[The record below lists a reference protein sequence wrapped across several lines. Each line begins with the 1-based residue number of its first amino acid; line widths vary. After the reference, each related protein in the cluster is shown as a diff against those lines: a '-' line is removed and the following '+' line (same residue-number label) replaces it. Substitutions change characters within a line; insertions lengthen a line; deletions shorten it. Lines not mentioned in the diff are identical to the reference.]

1 MCSNG
6 DRAIE
11 SILRP
16 HYDEVYRLFLS
27 PRDAARK
34 LYADGVF
41 AESAL
46 DEITEESRS
55 LPSQKDCFFKHL
67 KGVIRG
73 GSHTH
78 LKLFARVLLK
88 SPNTA
93 NVAECLLTE
102 YGTFLLV
109 IKLIVGC
116 IYCMQ
121 N

>member
-1 MCSNG
+1 MCSEG

-16 HYDEVYRLFLS
+16 HYDVVYRLFLN
-27 PRDAARK
+27 PRDTARQ

-41 AESAL
+41 SESAL

-73 GSHTH
+73 GGHTH

-93 NVAECLLTE
+93 NIAECLLEE
-102 YGTFLLV
+102 YGTFLFDLCV
-109 IKLIVGC
+109 
-116 IYCMQ
+116 
-121 N
+121 